1 MNVKEIDMLEVQAV
15 LNFICIVVNCM
26 AIGVMEVDMQRKWS
40 EWEAEYVMPGAG
52 EYSLM
57 VKGVPKD
64 VTLLEIQK
72 FLEQKLL
79 LGGAPDTSIIKI
91 YLIYNLKIYNSLY
104 TRKR

>member
-1 MNVKEIDMLEVQAV
+1 MLAVQAV
-15 LNFICIVVNCM
+15 LNFLCIVVNCM

-104 TRKR
+104 TRKRELV